1 MTDTSVRTGSDSE
14 LREALLGTWRIV
26 SCQANVD
33 GTVVN
38 TFGDV
43 PQGYLV
49 YTPDGHVFV
58 QIADPD
64 RRALFVPTRGRGSG
78 PVLLETTEAGAGLSL
93 ICYSGT
99 FEVHDAQAIQHPE
112 FHVVSEHND
121 RVETRSVVLDGDRLI
136 LGTPWGAQLE
146 WERVH

>member
-1 MTDTSVRTGSDSE
+1 MTDTSVRAVSDSE
-14 LREALLGTWRIV
+14 LRRALLGTWRIL

-33 GTVVN
+33 GAVVN
-38 TFGDV
+38 TFGDN

-64 RRALFVPTRGRGSG
+64 RRALFVATRGRGSG
-78 PVLLETTEAGAGLSL
+78 PVLLETTEAGAGLGL
-93 ICYSGT
+93 ICYSGM
-99 FEVHDAQAIQHPE
+99 FEVQDGQAIHHTE
-112 FHVVSEHND
+112 FHVVPEHNG

-136 LGTPWGAQLE
+136 LGTPWGALLE
-146 WERVH
+146 WQRVH